1 MNTYFETAIKKG
13 GKGKMK
19 RWWAALLALW
29 MTMMLA
35 ACGQSP
41 ASGGGEGEL
50 KIGAIFSASGG
61 AAPLGK
67 PEMETVK
74 MLVKQWNEQGGIE
87 GKTIKLIAYDDK
99 SNQNEA
105 VLSTKKLVEQDKV
118 TAIIGGTISGN
129 SLAMIPQIEKAGI
142 PYISLAASKQI
153 VNPDDGSSRHWT
165 FKTAQGDD
173 IVIQKLLSFLK
184 EKGWTKVAW
193 LNVANAYGTS
203 GHDEFVR
210 YAPQYGV
217 QAVAE
222 EEFEATVDDAKA
234 MLTRVKKA
242 NPQAVIVWGTAQE
255 SAVVTKNIRQL
266 GIEAPIVESHGIGT
280 KGFIDLAGEAAN
292 GVWFPAGRI
301 LVADQLPD
309 SDPQKETLLAYKR
322 DFEKAYGYE
331 PTTFGGHAW
340 DAFHLLANAIKEGG
354 TDKEKI
360 RSALENTKKFI
371 GISGVFHMST
381 DDHTGLDADSLVM
394 VQIQDGKFVLAE

>member
-1 MNTYFETAIKKG
+1 
-13 GKGKMK
+13 MK
-19 RWWAALLALW
+19 RRMSLFMTALLFLF
-29 MTMMLA
+29 LV
-35 ACGQSP
+35 ACGKTTT
-41 ASGGGEGEL
+41 SGNGGDEI

-74 MLVKQWNEQGGIE
+74 MLVKQWNEQGGIN
-87 GKTIKLIAYDDK
+87 GKKIKLIAYDDK
-99 SNQNEA
+99 SDQNEA
-105 VLSTKKLVEQDKV
+105 VLSAKKLIEQDNV
-118 TAIIGGTISGN
+118 TAIIGGTTSGN

-153 VNPDDGSSRHWT
+153 VNPSDGSSRHWT
-165 FKTAQGDD
+165 FKTAQGDN

-184 EKGWTKVAW
+184 EKGWLNVAW

-203 GHDEFVR
+203 GHEEFVH
-210 YAPQYGV
+210 YAPEYGV
-217 QAVAE
+217 KAVIE

-234 MLTRVKKA
+234 MLTKVKKA
-242 NPQAVIVWGTAQE
+242 NPQAIIVWGTAQE

-266 GIEAPIVESHGIGT
+266 GIAAPIVESHGIGT
-280 KGFIDLAGEAAN
+280 KSFIDLAGEAAN
-292 GVWFPAGRI
+292 DVWFPAGRI

-309 SDPQKETLLAYKR
+309 SDPQKETLLKYKQ
-322 DFEKAYGYE
+322 DFEKAYGYG

-354 TDKEKI
+354 TEKEKI
-360 RSALENTKKFI
+360 RSALENTRKFI
-371 GISGVFHMST
+371 GISGVFHMSK

-394 VQIQDGKFVLAE
+394 VQIQDGKFVLAEQ

>member
-1 MNTYFETAIKKG
+1 ML
-13 GKGKMK
+13 
-19 RWWAALLALW
+19 AALLL
-29 MTMMLA
+29 MFLA
-35 ACGQSP
+35 ACGKT
-41 ASGGGEGEL
+41 ATSGGEDEV

-74 MLVKQWNEQGGIE
+74 MLVEQWNEQGGMD
-87 GKTIKLIAYDDK
+87 GKKIKLIAYDDK
-99 SNQNEA
+99 SDQNEA
-105 VLSTKKLVEQDKV
+105 VLSTKKLIEQDKV

-153 VNPDDGSSRHWT
+153 VNPSDGSSRHWT
-165 FKTAQGDD
+165 FKTAQGDN
-173 IVIQKLLSFLK
+173 IVIQKLLGFLK
-184 EKGWTKVAW
+184 EKGWTNVAW

-203 GHDEFVR
+203 GHEEFKH
-210 YAPQYGV
+210 YAPEYGV
-217 QAVAE
+217 KAVIE

-242 NPQAVIVWGTAQE
+242 NPQAIIVWGTAQE

-266 GIEAPIVESHGIGT
+266 GIESPIVESHGIGT
-280 KGFIDLAGEAAN
+280 KSFIDLAGEAAN

-309 SDPQKETLLAYKR
+309 SDPQKETLLKYKEQ
-322 DFEKAYGYE
+322 FEKAYGYA

-340 DAFHLLANAIKEGG
+340 DAFHLLVNAIKEGG

-371 GISGVFHMST
+371 GISGVFHMSK

-394 VQIQDGKFVLAE
+394 VQIQDGKFVLAEQ

>member
-1 MNTYFETAIKKG
+1 MKKG
-13 GKGKMK
+13 MS
-19 RWWAALLALW
+19 RLLAALLL
-29 MTMMLA
+29 MFLA
-35 ACGQSP
+35 ACGKT
-41 ASGGGEGEL
+41 ATSGGEDEV

-74 MLVKQWNEQGGIE
+74 MLVEQWNEQGGMD
-87 GKTIKLIAYDDK
+87 GKKIKLIAYDDK
-99 SNQNEA
+99 SDQNEA
-105 VLSTKKLVEQDKV
+105 VLSTKKLIEQDKV

-153 VNPDDGSSRHWT
+153 VNPSDGSSRHWT
-165 FKTAQGDD
+165 FKTAQGDN
-173 IVIQKLLSFLK
+173 IVIQKLLGFLK
-184 EKGWTKVAW
+184 EKGWTNVAW

-203 GHDEFVR
+203 GHEEFKH
-210 YAPQYGV
+210 YAPEYGV
-217 QAVAE
+217 KAVIE

-242 NPQAVIVWGTAQE
+242 NPQAIIVWGTAQE

-266 GIEAPIVESHGIGT
+266 GIESPIVESHGIGT
-280 KGFIDLAGEAAN
+280 KSFIDLAGEAAN

-309 SDPQKETLLAYKR
+309 SDPQKETLLKYKEQ
-322 DFEKAYGYE
+322 FEKAYGYA

-340 DAFHLLANAIKEGG
+340 DAFHLLVNAIKEGG

-371 GISGVFHMST
+371 GISGVFHMSK

-394 VQIQDGKFVLAE
+394 VQIQDGKFVLAEQ

>member
-1 MNTYFETAIKKG
+1 MKKG
-13 GKGKMK
+13 MSLLM
-19 RWWAALLALW
+19 AALLLIF
-29 MTMMLA
+29 LA
-35 ACGQSP
+35 ACGKT
-41 ASGGGEGEL
+41 ATSGGEDEI

-74 MLVKQWNEQGGIE
+74 MLVEQWNKQGGID
-87 GKTIKLIAYDDK
+87 GKKIKLIAYDDK

-105 VLSTKKLVEQDKV
+105 VLSTKKLIEQDKV

-129 SLAMIPQIEKAGI
+129 SLAMIPLIEKAGI

-153 VNPDDGSSRHWT
+153 VNPSDGSSRHWT
-165 FKTAQGDD
+165 FKTAQGDN
-173 IVIQKLLSFLK
+173 IVIQKLLGFLK
-184 EKGWTKVAW
+184 EKGWTNVAW

-203 GHDEFVR
+203 GHEEFVH
-210 YAPQYGV
+210 YAPEYGV
-217 QAVAE
+217 KAVIE

-234 MLTRVKKA
+234 MLTKVKKA
-242 NPQAVIVWGTAQE
+242 NPQAIIVWGTAQE

-266 GIEAPIVESHGIGT
+266 SIEAPIVESHGIGT
-280 KGFIDLAGEAAN
+280 KSFIDLAGEAAN

-309 SDPQKETLLAYKR
+309 SDPQKETLLKYKEQ
-322 DFEKAYGYE
+322 FEKAYGYA

-340 DAFHLLANAIKEGG
+340 DAFHLLVNAIKEGG
-354 TDKEKI
+354 ADQEKI
-360 RSALENTKKFI
+360 RSALENTRKFI
-371 GISGVFHMST
+371 GISGIFHMSK

-394 VQIQDGKFVLAE
+394 VQIQDGKFVLAEQ

>member
-1 MNTYFETAIKKG
+1 MKKG
-13 GKGKMK
+13 MS
-19 RWWAALLALW
+19 RLLAALLL
-29 MTMMLA
+29 MFLA
-35 ACGQSP
+35 ACGKT
-41 ASGGGEGEL
+41 ATSGGEDEI

-74 MLVKQWNEQGGIE
+74 MLVEQWNKQGGID
-87 GKTIKLIAYDDK
+87 GKKIKLIAYDDK
-99 SNQNEA
+99 SDQNEA
-105 VLSTKKLVEQDKV
+105 VLSTKKLIEQDKV

-153 VNPDDGSSRHWT
+153 VNPSDGSSRHWT
-165 FKTAQGDD
+165 FKTAQGDN
-173 IVIQKLLSFLK
+173 IVIQKLLGFLK
-184 EKGWTKVAW
+184 EKGWTNVAW

-203 GHDEFVR
+203 GHEEFVH
-210 YAPQYGV
+210 YAPEYGV
-217 QAVAE
+217 KAVIE

-234 MLTRVKKA
+234 MLTKVKKA
-242 NPQAVIVWGTAQE
+242 NPQAIIVWGTAQE

-280 KGFIDLAGEAAN
+280 KSFIDLAGEAAN

-309 SDPQKETLLAYKR
+309 SDPQKETLLKYKEQ
-322 DFEKAYGYE
+322 FEKAYGYA

-340 DAFHLLANAIKEGG
+340 DAFHLLVNAIKEGG
-354 TDKEKI
+354 ADQEKI
-360 RSALENTKKFI
+360 RSVLENTRKFI
-371 GISGVFHMST
+371 GISGVFHMSK

-394 VQIQDGKFVLAE
+394 VQIQDGKFVLAEQ

>member
-1 MNTYFETAIKKG
+1 MR
-13 GKGKMK
+13 K
-19 RWWAALLALW
+19 RVYACLAALLVL
-29 MTMMLA
+29 LVA
-35 ACGQSP
+35 ACGKT
-41 ASGGGEGEL
+41 ATSGTEDEI

-74 MLVKQWNEQGGIE
+74 MLVEQWNKQGGID
-87 GKTIKLIAYDDK
+87 GKKIKLIAYDDK

-105 VLSTKKLVEQDKV
+105 VLSTKKLIEQDKV
-118 TAIIGGTISGN
+118 TALIGGTISGN
-129 SLAMIPQIEKAGI
+129 SLAMIPLIEKAGI

-153 VNPDDGSSRHWT
+153 VNPSDGSSRHWT

-184 EKGWTKVAW
+184 EKGWTSIAW

-203 GHDEFVR
+203 GHSEFAH
-210 YAPQYGV
+210 YAPEYGV
-217 QAVAE
+217 KAVIE

-242 NPQAVIVWGTAQE
+242 NPQAIVVWGTAQE
-255 SAVVTKNIRQL
+255 SAVVTKNIREL
-266 GIEAPIVESHGIGT
+266 GIDVPIIESHGVGT
-280 KGFIDLAGEAAN
+280 KSFIDLAGEAAN
-292 GVWFPAGRI
+292 GVILPAGRI

-309 SDPQKETLLAYKR
+309 SDPQKETLLTYKEQ
-322 DFEKAYGYE
+322 FEKTYNYE

-340 DAFHLLANAIKEGG
+340 DAFHLLMNAIKEGK
-354 TDKEKI
+354 TDKENI
-360 RSALENTKKFI
+360 REALEKTTDFV
-371 GISGVFHMST
+371 GISGVFRMSK

-394 VQIQDGKFVLAE
+394 VQIQDGKFVLAED

>member
-1 MNTYFETAIKKG
+1 MR
-13 GKGKMK
+13 K
-19 RWWAALLALW
+19 RVYACLAALLVL
-29 MTMMLA
+29 LVA
-35 ACGQSP
+35 ACGKT
-41 ASGGGEGEL
+41 ATSGTEDEI

-74 MLVKQWNEQGGIE
+74 MLVEQWNKQGGID
-87 GKTIKLIAYDDK
+87 GKKIKLIAYDDK

-105 VLSTKKLVEQDKV
+105 VLSTKKLIEQDKV
-118 TAIIGGTISGN
+118 TALIGGTISGN
-129 SLAMIPQIEKAGI
+129 SLAMIPLIEKAGI

-153 VNPDDGSSRHWT
+153 VNPSDGSSRHWT

-184 EKGWTKVAW
+184 EKGWTSIAW

-203 GHDEFVR
+203 GHSEFAH
-210 YAPQYGV
+210 YAPEYGV
-217 QAVAE
+217 KAVIE

-242 NPQAVIVWGTAQE
+242 NPQAIVVWGTAQE
-255 SAVVTKNIRQL
+255 SAVVTKNIREL
-266 GIEAPIVESHGIGT
+266 GIDVPIIESHGVGT
-280 KGFIDLAGEAAN
+280 KSFIDLAGEAAN
-292 GVWFPAGRI
+292 GVILPAGRI

-309 SDPQKETLLAYKR
+309 SDPQKETLLTYKEQ
-322 DFEKAYGYE
+322 FEKTYNYE

-340 DAFHLLANAIKEGG
+340 DAFHLLMNAINEGK
-354 TDKEKI
+354 TDKENI
-360 RSALENTKKFI
+360 REALEKTTDFV
-371 GISGVFHMST
+371 GISGVFRMSK

-394 VQIQDGKFVLAE
+394 VQIQDGKFVLAED